1 MIFSEKLKLIR
12 KNRGMTQEEL
22 AEKLDI
28 SRQSIA
34 KWENGLSFPEIYHLI
49 SLSNIFNLTIDHL
62 VKDNDVC
69 MTNIVEPPVS
79 DYKFLSEFLVKAK
92 IKTYAGKGHK
102 AESSR
107 PNSHDYR
114 YEEENFLYIDTY
126 IGGECFSGEE
136 AVWEDNTPIFA
147 LNYSGR
153 VIGKD
158 FSGNF
163 LKEALKK
170 VPIEKPFR
178 GPQFYQEEDYIYYCK
193 IDGDIIWLQ
202 GYEEIYYKNQK
213 IYECYFHGGIVK

>member
-12 KNRGMTQEEL
+12 KNKGLTQEDL

-34 KWENGLSFPEIYHLI
+34 KWESGQSFPEIYHLI
-49 SLSNIFNLTIDHL
+49 SLSNIFNVTVDHL
-62 VKDNDVC
+62 VKDNDEC
-69 MTNIVEPPVS
+69 KTNILQRATV
-79 DYKFLSEFLVKAK
+79 DYDVLRQFLVKAK
-92 IKTYAGKGHK
+92 IHTYAGKGSKVH
-102 AESSR
+102 SSR

-114 YEEENFLYIDTY
+114 YEEENLFYIDSY
-126 IGGECFSGEE
+126 LGGECFSGEE
-136 AVWEDNTPIFA
+136 AVWENNVPIFA

-153 VIGKD
+153 VTGND

-170 VPIEKPFR
+170 VPLSKPFR

-193 IDGDIIWLQ
+193 IDGDIPWFQ
-202 GYEEIYYKNQK
+202 GYEEIYYKNEK
-213 IYECYFHGGIVK
+213 IYECYFHGGLVK